1 MKTARRLQNPVAAD
15 VSPRHFLEFAPTNVG
30 GYEVVNLPPVDAN
43 TTEMPTT
50 QDQPSAGR
58 ATLPRSLP
66 WRSNWLGRSLAL
78 PGMAA
83 QEHRGG
89 SADLQSAWRVSGAA
103 GPVANRRSG
112 AAERVKLR
120 GLGWLRYVLG
130 VLLGGVLLGS
140 AMTVCGQTSDRPAGT
155 VVGWGNLVLPYLE
168 PGIRFQAI
176 SAGGFHTL
184 ALTTAGTVVAWG
196 GNQFGQCMVPANLNG
211 VIAIAAG
218 GGDNPSLH
226 GHSLALKSDGT
237 VVAWGDDRLGQSTVP
252 ADLSGVIA
260 IAAGGSHSLALKS
273 DGTVVGWGWN
283 YHGQCTVPANL
294 SGVIA
299 IAAGNLHSLALKSDG
314 TVVAWGWNGSGQST
328 VPADLSGVTAIA
340 AGGVHSLALKSD
352 RTVVAWGGNWAG
364 QSTVPAN
371 LSGVT
376 AIAVSLVHSLALK
389 SDGTVVAW
397 GRNEE
402 GQSTVPA
409 DLSGVIAIAVSGHN
423 LALKSDGTVVAWGW
437 NGSGQSTVPADL
449 RGVIAIAAGGAHS
462 LALKSDGTVVAWGSN
477 WSGTSTVPADLSG
490 VIAIAAGAGSSLA
503 IKAEGPWGAVR
514 LVEQPVAVP
523 TLAGARVQLSVAAVG
538 AGPLHYQWRFAPP
551 GQPARDIPGAT
562 SATLVLATATAANSG
577 QYSVRVWNA
586 TSSAQ
591 SQPAYLAVLA
601 TGANGNAVAQVVSPT
616 TIAKQPGKTSLVIVT
631 HGWDKKWRNLVPNNP
646 PPVMAAWVTDLANA
660 ISTKVPSDWQVVA
673 LDWMLDAWTLNP
685 DFALFAGDTKGTL
698 LGKTL
703 AAQSWEHV
711 HLIGHS
717 AGSALIH
724 AAACEIKRSTS
735 PTVVHC
741 TFLDP
746 YLSSLLVGDVV
757 YGGTADWADCYY
769 TAREGGLLPSGE
781 FTGRSLVHAHNE
793 EVSWLDPDHRT
804 ISYHTGV
811 PYLGNY
817 SLVSEA
823 ISTHQWPHEFYLDTV
838 TNLAPRACAAA
849 VGFRLSKEGGHWDE
863 RGLYP
868 VNNQPVPLCGDS
880 PVMLQ
885 RPLPMNSNP
894 FFQLGSLPKLTSG
907 SVGVFG
913 QGFNLNRQGSSP
925 VPPGRQPKDVGDPV
939 WLAVAVEVTN
949 AVNFVEFEA
958 GFSGIAGGQGL
969 MTLYWNTN
977 QIGMVDERVAL
988 AGLQSYRFAL
998 PGTFS
1003 EGLYTLS
1010 FQLDTFTN
1018 LASSI
1023 TVTNVATG
1031 FVGITEPLRLTML
1044 PPGTNAVPL
1053 LQLTGAAGYHYMV
1066 EGSTNLVDWTPRV
1079 LVVNSNGMTQFPDP
1093 GATNTNRRFYRAV
1106 MP

>member
-30 GYEVVNLPPVDAN
+30 GYEVLNLPPVDAN

-58 ATLPRSLP
+58 ATLLRSLP

-130 VLLGGVLLGS
+130 VLLGVVLLGS

-176 SAGGFHTL
+176 SAGGYHTL

-260 IAAGGSHSLALKS
+260 IAAAWGS
-273 DGTVVGWGWN
+273 
-283 YHGQCTVPANL
+283 
-294 SGVIA
+294 
-299 IAAGNLHSLALKSDG
+299 SLALKSDG
-314 TVVAWGWNGSGQST
+314 TVVAWGWDVYGQC
-328 VPADLSGVTAIA
+328 
-340 AGGVHSLALKSD
+340 
-352 RTVVAWGGNWAG
+352 
-364 QSTVPAN
+364 TVPAN
-371 LSGVT
+371 LSGV
-376 AIAVSLVHSLALK
+376 IALAGGWGRILALQA
-389 SDGTVVAW
+389 DGPSGPVRILTHPF
-397 GRNEE
+397 
-402 GQSTVPA
+402 GQSVP
-409 DLSGVIAIAVSGHN
+409 G
-423 LALKSDGTVVAWGW
+423 GT
-437 NGSGQSTVPADL
+437 
-449 RGVIAIAAGGAHS
+449 
-462 LALKSDGTVVAWGSN
+462 
-477 WSGTSTVPADLSG
+477 
-490 VIAIAAGAGSSLA
+490 
-503 IKAEGPWGAVR
+503 
-514 LVEQPVAVP
+514 
-523 TLAGARVQLSVAAVG
+523 RVQLSVAAVG

-868 VNNQPVPLCGDS
+868 TNNQPVPLCGDS